1 MGNEQL
7 QEKLDALQCHFTWD
21 LGVIGHVEPA
31 HVLQKLAVEIKHTP
45 HQNQVALLGLQAY
58 LYQQKGQHRKALQ
71 SLEEAEKHL
80 RQDEP
85 DAFSAGSLVIC
96 GNYAWI
102 HYLQASYPEAESYLD
117 RIQALY
123 PAPWDAVMIQYIQAQ
138 KGWSLLAVR
147 GRNGERARECFQ
159 LALMLEP
166 GNKHFHAGLGMA
178 FFASWIYSWYPDF
191 AKKAIIQLER
201 TVLEQPDNYRAKISL
216 ARLLESRDEERSTG
230 LIEESAEKSSD
241 PEVLKSVALLWLPQ
255 SAERSIEIL
264 QRALQLD
271 PYYHL
276 LYQALAKCYKKQW
289 LNAEK
294 ENKEKML
301 EAGIKAL
308 EEVLQKCPDLA
319 LVHIKLKLA
328 ELYGERDPSQEEQI
342 YKELQR
348 REDTLSLRHRQA
360 LCLHWGKFLLYKK
373 KARQAAIEKFKD
385 GYRIPL
391 LTGERQE
398 CMQKLKQLSWPT
410 QNSEGYAIY
419 RFIQETDQQGLV
431 EVARIDAD

>member
-31 HVLQKLAVEIKHTP
+31 PVLQKLAVEIKHTP

-58 LYQQKGQHRKALQ
+58 LYQQKGQKREALQ
-71 SLEEAEKHL
+71 SLEEAEEHL
-80 RQDEP
+80 KQDES
-85 DAFSAGSLVIC
+85 DAFSARSLVIY

-102 HYLQASYPEAESYLD
+102 HYLQDSYTEAERYLD
-117 RIQALY
+117 RIQELY
-123 PAPWDAVMIQYIQAQ
+123 PTPWDAVMIQYIQAQ
-138 KGWSLLAVR
+138 KGWSLLSIRA
-147 GRNGERARECFQ
+147 RNGERARECFE

-166 GNKHFHAGLGMA
+166 GNKHFQAGLGLA
-178 FFASWIYSWYPDF
+178 LYASWIYFWYPDF

-201 TVLEQPDNYRAKISL
+201 TVLEQPDNYRAKVFL
-216 ARLLESRDEERSTG
+216 ARLLESLDEERSIG

-241 PEVLKSVALLWLPQ
+241 PEVLKGVALFWLPRL
-255 SAERSIEIL
+255 AERSIEIL

-271 PYYHL
+271 PCYHP

-301 EAGIKAL
+301 EAGIKVL
-308 EEVLQKCPDLA
+308 EEVLQKCPDLD
-319 LVHIKLKLA
+319 LVLVKLQLA
-328 ELYGERDPSQEEQI
+328 ELYGARDPSQEEQI
-342 YKELQR
+342 YKELQK
-348 REDTLSLRHRQA
+348 REDTLSLRYRQA
-360 LCLHWGKFLLYKK
+360 LCLYWGKFLLYKK
-373 KARQAAIEKFKD
+373 NARVAAIAKFKD

-391 LTGERQE
+391 LTGERKE
-398 CMQKLKQLSWPT
+398 CMQKLKQLSWPC
-410 QNSEGYAIY
+410 QNSEGNAIY
-419 RFIQETDQQGLV
+419 RFIQEADHQGPA
-431 EVARIDAD
+431 EVARIDVD